1 MFHWMI
7 PNSKKMCAG
16 ILTAFA
22 FRTASLPATGG
33 KTNKYIILQ
42 CCSPADPCTSCAGTS
57 PANSSTAPTAG
68 GSVLFGAAAS
78 LDFTWFCSSW
88 TSPTSPQQLSRA
100 LPLKGSHLG
109 QVNCFLNL
117 NRSGGSKVSKVSVT
131 RCRVRCH
138 LVAQRD
144 HSFRTCKS
152 WPSGKLHEIQREI
165 RRSLTPK
172 WQLFKENHDQPR
184 NFGFFPNFFKQ
195 TQVIKVC
202 QQVPVDHACCASVDA
217 ESNGFQV
224 HILGVPAVQ
233 KITRLPD

>member
-1 MFHWMI
+1 MAQKISNIFNDNLERCWKYAASGFLIIIQRPASSYEHMFHWMI
-7 PNSKKMCAG
+7 PSSKKMCAG

-100 LPLKGSHLG
+100 LPPKGSHLG

-165 RRSLTPK
+165 RRSFSPPNDNCFRK
-172 WQLFKENHDQPR
+172 IMIYHDQPR
-184 NFGFFPNFFKQ
+184 NFGVFP
-195 TQVIKVC
+195 T
-202 QQVPVDHACCASVDA
+202 S
-217 ESNGFQV
+217 SNK
-224 HILGVPAVQ
+224 P
-233 KITRLPD
+233 KS